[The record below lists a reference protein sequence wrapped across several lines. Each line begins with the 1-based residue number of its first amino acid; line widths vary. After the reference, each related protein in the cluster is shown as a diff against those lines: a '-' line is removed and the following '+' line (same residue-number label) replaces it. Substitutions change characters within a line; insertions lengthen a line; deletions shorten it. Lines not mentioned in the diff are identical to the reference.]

1 MRKRVS
7 ILLVV
12 SAVLFCFSGS
22 KVYSK
27 AEKNNDIRDFNKKW
41 RLSFFLG
48 EKENNPGIE
57 KVTLGNLNEVTLPN
71 EEKVWIYEKPFLD
84 RRHYS
89 RVVSQINPAGYP
101 EILVRLNW
109 RGRNAFKDITARN
122 IGKYMLVYWGDTF
135 IARAFIVNEYR
146 FGDIPVTGAFDYDTA
161 KNIAEKFLYKRRL
174 PRY

>member
-48 EKENNPGIE
+48 EKENYAVYCP
-57 KVTLGNLNEVTLPN
+57 
-71 EEKVWIYEKPFLD
+71 
-84 RRHYS
+84 
-89 RVVSQINPAGYP
+89 
-101 EILVRLNW
+101 ILRSIL
-109 RGRNAFKDITARN
+109 RKIKIIKFC
-122 IGKYMLVYWGDTF
+122 F
-135 IARAFIVNEYR
+135 IWESI
-146 FGDIPVTGAFDYDTA
+146 
-161 KNIAEKFLYKRRL
+161 LS
-174 PRY
+174 